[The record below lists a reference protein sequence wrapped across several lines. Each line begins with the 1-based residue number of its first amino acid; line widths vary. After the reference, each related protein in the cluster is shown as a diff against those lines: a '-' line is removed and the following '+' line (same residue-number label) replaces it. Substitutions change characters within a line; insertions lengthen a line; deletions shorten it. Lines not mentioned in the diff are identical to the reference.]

1 MADMPILDRYNIGGR
16 KRLVDEVIF
25 RGGVP
30 DISKKLRNTRESGYL
45 GCMHSHFWSQMGP
58 LMVRFSTYANFR

>member
-1 MADMPILDRYNIGGR
+1 MVDMPILDRYDIGGR

-30 DISKKLRNTRESGYL
+30 DISKKLRNTWESGYL
-45 GCMHSHFWSQMGP
+45 KCMHSLFVHDG
-58 LMVRFSTYANFR
+58 L